1 MGGTKQRE
9 GELILKLYEL
19 RRDETLRRAR
29 EWYVAEFTPQ
39 SAADIVQ
46 LMRSGL
52 RESAHYRMVTTYWDM
67 AAALVNYGSIA
78 PELFH
83 AANTEYLAIFAKIEP
98 FIEEVRATFGTP
110 GYLASLERV
119 ARDAPGSAEYF
130 EKIRLLM
137 RRWAESHA
145 QKKSVE
151 VQRDEK

>member
-1 MGGTKQRE
+1 VGGTKQRE

-19 RRDETLRRAR
+19 RRDDALRRAR
-29 EWYVAEFTPQ
+29 EWYAVEFNPRG
-39 SAADIVQ
+39 AADIVS

-83 AANTEYLAIFAKIEP
+83 ASNTEYLAIFAKIEP
-98 FIEEVRATFGTP
+98 FIGEVRAQFGAP
-110 GYLASLERV
+110 GYLRELERV
-119 ARDAPGSAEYF
+119 ARDAPGAAEYF

-137 RRWAESHA
+137 SRWAEAHA
-145 QKKSVE
+145 QKSAE
-151 VQRDEK
+151 VSRDEK